1 MGIWRKQSG
10 GDPSRERGSKEWRQS
25 ITSQTLPEQRPA
37 PHPMCFLG
45 CLMQKGELMVLA
57 VTLWLPSAAVT
68 CKGTHCL
75 GKLPWLSEFC
85 MH

>member
-1 MGIWRKQSG
+1 MVGTQAGKEAVRSG
-10 GDPSRERGSKEWRQS
+10 GRASPYRLPQSRG
-25 ITSQTLPEQRPA
+25 LP

-57 VTLWLPSAAVT
+57 VTLWLPSPAVT
-68 CKGTHCL
+68 SKGTHCL
-75 GKLPWLSEFC
+75 GKLPWLPELC